1 MSKHRKGK
9 RGRDRHMTKI
19 LPIIFL
25 ILCVSGLQAKRTTDT
40 AYSES
45 SAKTV
50 EYTVK
55 SGDSLYTIA
64 HFHHIT
70 IDAIRKANALKEGSL
85 IRPGQR
91 LKIPLNGK
99 KVSSGKETRA
109 VSSFAE
115 RVSSGKTY
123 RVEAGDT
130 LSGIAQK
137 NGVSTRDL
145 RKANSLDENALIR
158 VGQVIRIPPK
168 AGTKKPDIVL
178 PGKTYRVEAGDT
190 LSGIAQKNGVSTR
203 DLRKANSLDE
213 NALIRVG
220 QVIKIPSKSTND
232 RSGKSAKPE
241 SVGKNELSA
250 TKSSHHQE
258 KSKTD
263 QSDVHVVE
271 SGDTL
276 FSIARKYHTSL
287 KDIIRIN
294 GISPTDVIKPGQKL
308 KIPGNANQRVGKA
321 SPRKI
326 KERKKEVKAVIYT
339 VKRGDSLWAIANR
352 NETTVKELRRLNKL
366 SGKDVIH
373 TGMKLVVRKAIPA
386 EKGRQTAKKKKSRK
400 DRKVAKT
407 YIVKKG
413 DTLWLIARR
422 NKTTVSELR
431 KLNKMTRKDVIHKG
445 MRLTVGYEI
454 MPKDGTVKNI
464 KSRDGGKKKR
474 FLAKTKKESGEK
486 HRNRILSSISG
497 KGGHYSSRAGNE
509 IIRTAKRYLGRR
521 YVWGA
526 EGPSSFDCSG
536 FTQYVMKKSKG
547 VTLPRVSRKQA
558 YYGKYVSRRNLKPG
572 DLIFFD
578 TSHRRRGYVNHVGI
592 YIGNDKFIHASSA
605 RHRVVI
611 TSLNSPFYRARF
623 KWGRRVN

>member
-115 RVSSGKTY
+115 RVSS
-123 RVEAGDT
+123 
-130 LSGIAQK
+130 
-137 NGVSTRDL
+137 
-145 RKANSLDENALIR
+145 
-158 VGQVIRIPPK
+158 
-168 AGTKKPDIVL
+168 
-178 PGKTYRVEAGDT
+178 GKTYRVEAGDT

-373 TGMKLVVRKAIPA
+373 TGMKLVIRKAIPA

-400 DRKVAKT
+400 DRRVAKT

>member
-1 MSKHRKGK
+1 
-9 RGRDRHMTKI
+9 MTKI

-115 RVSSGKTY
+115 RVSS
-123 RVEAGDT
+123 
-130 LSGIAQK
+130 
-137 NGVSTRDL
+137 
-145 RKANSLDENALIR
+145 
-158 VGQVIRIPPK
+158 
-168 AGTKKPDIVL
+168 
-178 PGKTYRVEAGDT
+178 GKTYRVEAGDT

-611 TSLNSPFYRARF
+611 TSLNSMNFFLAIYKSIVYFEIIAFRI
-623 KWGRRVN
+623 